1 MRIAKISC
9 FLILAYVVSGC
20 ALTEEIISVDY
31 KAIETARK
39 IPGAENIALA
49 LTISDAREADRA
61 KVSAKINGYGMEM
74 AAIRSKRKVV
84 DILNDAIKTEL
95 TARGYQLRG
104 NGAPVEVSLVRF
116 YNTYKVGFFAGDA
129 YGEVSFD
136 VKVAT
141 AGKKILSE
149 HRVVGKSHDPSI
161 QLATG
166 YNAKKSLENALA
178 KAVSILFADKKFI
191 DALQATFEGDKAK
204 SGKLTS

>member
-116 YNTYKVGFFAGDA
+116 YNTYKVGFLPAMPMA
-129 YGEVSFD
+129 RCHSM
-136 VKVAT
+136 
-141 AGKKILSE
+141 
-149 HRVVGKSHDPSI
+149 
-161 QLATG
+161 
-166 YNAKKSLENALA
+166 
-178 KAVSILFADKKFI
+178 
-191 DALQATFEGDKAK
+191 
-204 SGKLTS
+204 